1 MTKTGPD
8 TPAARFSA
16 EIEGEALHP
25 NLGAL
30 GALVAEAAARH
41 SERQLWVS
49 IDGQG
54 KDMTYGAFDAEAN
67 RCANALRAFGVV
79 KGTHVGVML
88 PNVAAFLVTWVALAR
103 LGAVMVPINIG
114 YTPSE
119 LRHTLE
125 DGDVEVLVIDNERV
139 AALGGIEDRA
149 ALIPDD
155 RVIVLGAPP
164 APFVHDWLAMVE
176 GASPAFK
183 TAADVGPDDLA
194 TIQYTSGT
202 TGMPKGCM
210 LSHRY
215 WLIIGKVLA
224 RRGPPVAR
232 LLVDLPLHYLGAQWR
247 FWMALYAGGAL
258 YVALRYSLSRLIE
271 RIRAHDI
278 DFASM
283 VDQVAKLP
291 EGPAD
296 GDTKLKRISIA
307 GLSREHH
314 ATLKRRFGAPA
325 REGYGMTE
333 VGATLYMPFEDT
345 AMVGS
350 GSCGIP
356 APFRRCTI
364 IGADGAPVATG
375 ETGELWVT
383 GAGILAGY
391 YNQPEATTAAFSG
404 KWFRTGD
411 LFRQDADGY
420 YTLVGRIKDM
430 IRRSGENISA
440 QEVEAVLHAMPE
452 VRQAAVVAVP
462 DSSRGE
468 EVKAFVVLE
477 PGLGPADVPPDPI
490 FAHCA
495 RRLARF
501 KVPRYLEYVDEL
513 AKTASNKVAKHLLTA
528 RDDPRRGSYDHVER
542 TWRT

>member
-1 MTKTGPD
+1 MTETGPD
-8 TPAARFSA
+8 TAAARFRA

-30 GALVAEAAARH
+30 VAAAAARYP
-41 SERQLWVS
+41 ERPLWVS

-54 KDMTYGAFDAEAN
+54 PDLTYGAFEAAAN
-67 RCANALRAFGVV
+67 RCAGALRALGVV

-88 PNVAAFLVTWVALAR
+88 PNVAPFLITWVALAR

-119 LRHTLE
+119 LRYTLV
-125 DGDVEVLVIDNERV
+125 DGNVEALVIDNERV
-139 AALGGIEDRA
+139 AALIGITDRA
-149 ALIPDD
+149 ALIADD

-164 APFVHDWLAMVE
+164 APFVHDWLAMTD
-176 GASPAFK
+176 GAS
-183 TAADVGPDDLA
+183 AALDAAEVGADDLA
-194 TIQYTSGT
+194 SIQYTSGT
-202 TGMPKGCM
+202 TGLPKGCM

-224 RRGPPVAR
+224 RRGPRVER

-247 FWMALYAGGAL
+247 FWMALYAGGTL

-283 VDQVAKLP
+283 FDQVAKLP
-291 EGPAD
+291 QSPDD
-296 GDTKLKRISIA
+296 GDNNLKRISIA
-307 GLSREHH
+307 GLSKDLH
-314 ATLKRRFGAPA
+314 ATLERRFAAPA

-345 AMVGS
+345 SRVGS
-350 GSCGIP
+350 GSCGIE
-356 APFRRCTI
+356 APFRRCRI
-364 IGADGAPVATG
+364 MGADAAPVTPG
-375 ETGELWVT
+375 ETGELWVS
-383 GAGILAGY
+383 GAGILQGY
-391 YNQPEATTAAFSG
+391 YNQPEATAAAFSG
-404 KWFRTGD
+404 EWFRTGD

-420 YTLVGRIKDM
+420 YYLVGRIKDM

-440 QEVEAVLHAMPE
+440 QEVEAALHAMPE
-452 VRQAAVVAVP
+452 VRQAAIVAVP
-462 DSSRGE
+462 DSLRGE

-477 PGLGPADVPPDPI
+477 PGLGPAEVPPDTI

-495 RRLARF
+495 GCLARF
-501 KVPRYLEYVDEL
+501 KVPRYLKYVDGL
-513 AKTASNKVAKHLLTA
+513 PKTASNKVAKHLLTA
-528 RDDPRRGSYDHVER
+528 ADDPRRGSYDRVER
-542 TWRT
+542 TWRR